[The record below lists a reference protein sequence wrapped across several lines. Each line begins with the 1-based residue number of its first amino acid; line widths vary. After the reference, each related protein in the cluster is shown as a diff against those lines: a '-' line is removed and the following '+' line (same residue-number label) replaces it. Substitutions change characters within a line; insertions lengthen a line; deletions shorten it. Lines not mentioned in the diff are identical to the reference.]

1 MNESKNQAPPSK
13 TGSPQRARP
22 GSSSLELPVLS
33 DQVLVTL
40 AKRLDG
46 FAETLTEHERLALS
60 ALLDLASANNPFKVL
75 AEEPAEVMLS
85 EHEIELYRRFQEEH
99 PSGGAGLRRTMVV
112 VMKAT
117 RLCNLRCT
125 YCHFWRE
132 GPNQVMAFEV
142 LTRAIR
148 DVLRSPGVQNV
159 DFVWHG
165 GETTLLPITY
175 YRKAIWLQEQF
186 RRPEQK
192 VTNSL
197 QTNGTNLTDEWLE
210 FCRLYNVEIGVSLD
224 GPPEVNDRRRVDA
237 AGAPTSERVKE
248 GIGKLQAHGLD
259 YGVLMV
265 IDDEVVALGAERVL
279 NYFLE
284 IGVERIGLLNVIPEN
299 TPAGES
305 LKGEYI
311 SWSRYVGFLQ
321 DLFRMWWPAYKDR
334 IWIREL
340 SDLIGKVQGKRAA
353 TCIFDGDCMGGFL
366 TIEPS
371 GDVSACDKY
380 LGDEAYRFGNIL
392 RMDLADLS
400 KSHQL
405 HGARIS
411 TGAAVDAL
419 RDCPWFEVCQGAC
432 PHDRYVA
439 NRRGVSFEQGCCGLA
454 PLISEIA
461 EKLGEESR

>member
-1 MNESKNQAPPSK
+1 MSRNKSENQRQPPK
-13 TGSPQRARP
+13 TTSRQIERP
-22 GSSSLELPVLS
+22 RPTSLELPVLRE
-33 DQVLVTL
+33 QVLVTL
-40 AKRLDG
+40 AKRLEG
-46 FAETLTEHERLALS
+46 FAETLTEHERMALS
-60 ALLDLASANNPFKVL
+60 ALLDLASANNPLSAL
-75 AEEPAEVMLS
+75 AEEPAEALLS
-85 EHEIELYRRFQEEH
+85 QHEIEIYRRLQEEP

-132 GPNQVMAFEV
+132 GPNQVMDSEV

-186 RRPEQK
+186 RRPGQK

-197 QTNGTNLTDEWLE
+197 QTNGTNITDEWLE

-237 AGAPTSERVKE
+237 HGAPTSERVRE
-248 GIGKLQAHGLD
+248 GLGKLRAHGLD

-265 IDDEVVALGAERVL
+265 VDDDVVALGAERVL
-279 NYFLE
+279 SYFLE

-299 TPAGES
+299 TPTGES
-305 LKGEYI
+305 TKGGYI
-311 SWSRYVGFLQ
+311 AWPRYVGFLQ

-340 SDLIGKVQGKRAA
+340 SDLIGKVQGKKAE

-400 KSHQL
+400 NSHQL
-405 HGARIS
+405 KGVRIS
-411 TGAAVDAL
+411 TGAAVDPL
-419 RDCPWFEVCQGAC
+419 RDCPWFRVCQGGC

-461 EKLGEESR
+461 EKLG

>member
-1 MNESKNQAPPSK
+1 MSYDESKNQ
-13 TGSPQRARP
+13 RRP
-22 GSSSLELPVLS
+22 VVSDDVLA
-33 DQVLVTL
+33 TL
-40 AKRLDG
+40 ATRLDR
-46 FAETLTEHERLALS
+46 FAETLTEQERLALS
-60 ALLDLASANNPFKVL
+60 ALLDLASPSNPFSAL
-75 AEEPAEVMLS
+75 AKEPAEALLS
-85 EHEIELYRRFQEEH
+85 QPEIELYRRLEEEP

-132 GPNQVMAFEV
+132 GPNQVMEFGI

-148 DVLRSPGVQNV
+148 DVLRSPGVKNV

-165 GETTLLPITY
+165 GETTLLPVTY

-186 RRPEQK
+186 RRPDQK

-237 AGAPTSERVKE
+237 GGAPTSERVRE
-248 GIGKLQAHGLD
+248 GIAKLQAHGLH

-265 IDDEVVALGAERVL
+265 IDDEVVALGADRLL
-279 NYFLE
+279 NYFLD
-284 IGVERIGLLNVIPEN
+284 IGVPRIGLLNVIPEN
-299 TPAGES
+299 TPASES
-305 LKGEYI
+305 LKGGYI
-311 SWSRYVGFLQ
+311 TWSKYVGFLQ
-321 DLFRMWWPAYKDR
+321 DLFRSWWPAYKDR

-340 SDLIGKVQGKRAA
+340 SDLMGKVQGKKAE

-380 LGDEAYRFGNIL
+380 LGDEAYQFGNIL
-392 RMDLADLS
+392 DMDLADLS
-400 KSHQL
+400 NSHQL
-405 HGARIS
+405 HGARNS

-419 RDCPWFEVCQGAC
+419 RNCPWFQVCQGAC
-432 PHDRYVA
+432 PHDRYIA
-439 NRRGVSFEQGCCGLA
+439 HRRGVSFEQSCCGLA
-454 PLISEIA
+454 PLISQIA
-461 EKLGEESR
+461 EKLAEGSQ

>member
-1 MNESKNQAPPSK
+1 MKSKP
-13 TGSPQRARP
+13 
-22 GSSSLELPVLS
+22 SSLELPVLREP
-33 DQVLVTL
+33 VLVTL
-40 AKRLDG
+40 AQHLDR
-46 FAETLTEHERLALS
+46 FAETLTEQERLALS
-60 ALLDLASANNPFKVL
+60 ALLNLASANNPFSVL
-75 AEEPAEVMLS
+75 AKEPAEALLNQ
-85 EHEIELYRRFQEEH
+85 HEIELYRRLQEEP

-132 GPNQVMAFEV
+132 GPNQVMDFEV

-148 DVLRSPGVQNV
+148 DVLRSPGVQNI

-165 GETTLLPITY
+165 GETTLLPISY

-197 QTNGTNLTDEWLE
+197 QTNGTNFTDEWLE

-224 GPPEVNDRRRVDA
+224 GPPEVNDHRRVDPG
-237 AGAPTSERVKE
+237 GAPTSHRVKE
-248 GIGKLQAHGLD
+248 GIRKLQAHCLN

-265 IDDEVVALGAERVL
+265 IDDEVVALGAERL
-279 NYFLE
+279 LHYFLE
-284 IGVERIGLLNVIPEN
+284 IGVQRIGLLNVIPEN
-299 TPAGES
+299 TSAGVS
-305 LKGEYI
+305 LKRDYI

-321 DLFRMWWPAYKDR
+321 DLFRMWWPAYKDH

-340 SDLIGKVQGKRAA
+340 SDLIGKVQGKRAE

-392 RMDLADLS
+392 NIDLADLS
-400 KSHQL
+400 NSHQL
-405 HGARIS
+405 HGARSS
-411 TGAAVDAL
+411 TGAAVDTL
-419 RDCPWFEVCQGAC
+419 RDCPWFQVCQGAC
-432 PHDRYVA
+432 PHDRYIA

-454 PLISEIA
+454 PLISNIA
-461 EKLGEESR
+461 EKLGEESQA

>member
-1 MNESKNQAPPSK
+1 MSRNEPKNQRPSSK
-13 TGSPQRARP
+13 TARQK
-22 GSSSLELPVLS
+22 ELPVLRE
-33 DQVLVTL
+33 QVLVTL

-46 FAETLTEHERLALS
+46 FAETLTEHERLSLS
-60 ALLDLASANNPFKVL
+60 AMLNLASANDPLRAL
-75 AEEPAEVMLS
+75 AEEPSEALLS
-85 EHEIELYRRFQEEH
+85 PHEIELYRRLQEEP

-132 GPNQVMAFEV
+132 GPNQIMEWEV

-148 DVLRSPGVQNV
+148 DVLRSPGVQSV

-186 RRPEQK
+186 RRPGQK
-192 VTNSL
+192 ITNSL

-224 GPPEVNDRRRVDA
+224 GPPEVNDRRRIDA
-237 AGAPTSERVKE
+237 RGAPTSDRVRE
-248 GIGKLQAHGLD
+248 GIGKLQAHCLD

-265 IDDEVVALGAERVL
+265 IDDEVVALGAQRVL

-284 IGVERIGLLNVIPEN
+284 IGVQRIGLLNVIPEI

-305 LKGEYI
+305 LKGGYI

-321 DLFRMWWPAYKDR
+321 DLFRMWWPAHKDR

-340 SDLIGKVQGKRAA
+340 SDLIGKVKGKRAE

-392 RMDLADLS
+392 KMDLADLS
-400 KSHQL
+400 NSHQL
-405 HGARIS
+405 HGARTS

-419 RDCPWFEVCQGAC
+419 RDCPWFQVCQGAC
-432 PHDRYVA
+432 PHDRYTA
-439 NRRGVSFEQGCCGLA
+439 NRRGISFEQGCCGLA

-461 EKLGEESR
+461 EKLGEGSQ